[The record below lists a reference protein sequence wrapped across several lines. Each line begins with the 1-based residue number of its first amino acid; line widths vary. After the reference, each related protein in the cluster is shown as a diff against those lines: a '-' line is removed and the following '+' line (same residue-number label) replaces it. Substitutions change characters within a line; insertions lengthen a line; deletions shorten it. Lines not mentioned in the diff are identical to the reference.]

1 MPIELLNTLPPPWPE
16 GVLVS
21 VYNANPEDALLRF
34 DGKDYVFPAESFESI
49 EPEAAF
55 FFFGV
60 ETRLKEGHGTK
71 MVIDSNARKSARL
84 RMGAQGAAGETWINN
99 FRIKLVKLGKRGS
112 RENWGKLP
120 ALAEL

>member
-21 VYNANPEDALLRF
+21 VYNANTQAAELRF
-34 DGKDYVFPAESFESI
+34 DGKDYTFPSEQFESI
-49 EPEAAF
+49 EPEAAY

-60 ETRLKEGHGTK
+60 ETRLKEGYGTR
-71 MVIDSNARKSARL
+71 MVLDPLARRTARL
-84 RMGAQGAAGETWINN
+84 RVGAQGAAGESWLNN
-99 FRIKLVKLGKRGS
+99 FRLKLVKLGKRGS